1 MKIKMLNQQMDKDY
15 NNYQARVVVIDNVRK
30 HENAD
35 RLQITNIFGS
45 DVVIGL
51 GVSVGDVG
59 LYFISGTQLST
70 EFASSNDLV
79 RKKDPV
85 TGEVSGGMFD
95 ENRRVRAQT
104 LRGQKSDGFFI
115 ELPSLIKAGV
125 SEKTVSNLKNGDSFV
140 ELDDIPVCNKYI
152 IPSQTPGTIGKARI
166 RNPKELV
173 SKMFLQH
180 FDTPQFRFVVDKLL
194 DESIIDSPIV
204 ITEKLHG
211 TSQRTGNMLIKQPL
225 VGFKRFISRLFSLP
239 TENIFYKHI
248 IGTRRTIVKSAD
260 GYHSR
265 SLRIDAASPFMNL
278 HKGETVYYEVV
289 GYDGDKPIMGSADNS
304 KVDKDFVKKYG
315 KTTVFAYGNNVGEF
329 STHVYR
335 ITQTN
340 EDGIAVDLS
349 WEALKERCSEL
360 GVKHVPELKV
370 STISGLIE
378 DYCKFNSIEVAYT
391 PEMLTKAVEYF
402 VDITSTL
409 DPLHV
414 SEGVCVLIGN
424 ARTSRIFKHKG
435 FYFKVLEGIIKP
447 SASSDQEV
455 LEES

>member
-1 MKIKMLNQQMDKDY
+1 MESDY
-15 NNYQARVVVIDNVRK
+15 NNYQARVVVIDNLSK

-45 DVVIGL
+45 DVVVGL
-51 GVSVGDVG
+51 NVSVGDVG
-59 LYFISGTQLST
+59 LYFISGTQLS
-70 EFASSNDLV
+70 EVFASSNNLV

-104 LRGQKSDGFFI
+104 LRGRKSDGFFI
-115 ELPSLIKAGV
+115 ELPSLLKAGV
-125 SEKTVSNLKNGDSFV
+125 SESTLFEMKPGDSFT
-140 ELDDIPVCNKYI
+140 ELDGIQICNKYI
-152 IPSQTPGTIGKARI
+152 SPRQSSGTIGKART

-180 FDTPQFRFVVDKLL
+180 FDTPQLRFVMDKLL
-194 DESIIDSPIV
+194 DETVIDSPIV

-211 TSQRTGNMLIKQPL
+211 TSQRTGNVLLKQPL
-225 VGFKRFISRLFSLP
+225 RGFKGFLSRMFTLP
-239 TENIFYKHI
+239 TERVFYKHI
-248 IGTRRTIVKSAD
+248 IGTRRTVLKDAD

-265 SLRIDAASPFMNL
+265 SLRIDAAAPFMNL

-304 KVDKDFVKKYG
+304 KIDKDFVKKYG
-315 KTTVFAYGNNVGEF
+315 KTTVFSYGNKVGQF
-329 STHVYR
+329 STYVYR

-378 DYCKFNSIEVAYT
+378 DYCKFHSIEVSYT
-391 PEMLTKAVEYF
+391 KEMLTKAIEYF
-402 VDITSTL
+402 VDISSTV
-409 DPLHV
+409 DPSHI
-414 SEGVCVLIGN
+414 SEGVCVLVGN
-424 ARTSRIFKHKG
+424 ARTSKIFKHKG

-447 SASSDQEV
+447 SELPDRD
-455 LEES
+455 LIEES